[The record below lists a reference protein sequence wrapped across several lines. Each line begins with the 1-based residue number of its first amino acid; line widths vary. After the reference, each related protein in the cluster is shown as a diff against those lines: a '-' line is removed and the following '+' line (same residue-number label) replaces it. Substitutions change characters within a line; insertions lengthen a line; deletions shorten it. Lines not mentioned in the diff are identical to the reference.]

1 MTMAVVTPH
10 RERRARNRAGS
21 MSSESGN
28 GDDLEQ
34 IRHRIDAVDR
44 ELLALISRRAAL
56 AGEVAKVKSA
66 RGEAFCYRPEREAQV
81 LRRIIEQN
89 SGPLSDEETARLF
102 REIMSACLA
111 LEQPLAVAYL
121 GPAGTY
127 TQSAALKHFGHSVNT
142 ESFASIEEVF
152 REVEAGECQYG
163 VVPVEN
169 SIEGVISH
177 TLDSFMQS
185 PLTICGEVE
194 LRIRHNLLSRAPS
207 LEKVE
212 RVYAHS
218 QALAQCRHW
227 LDHTLPKA
235 ERVPVSSNAEAA
247 RRATAELGGT
257 AAIAGEAAA
266 ELYGLS
272 ALAAGIE
279 DDPTNTT
286 RFLVIG
292 HQRAARSGDDKTSV
306 LFSTPNRPGALY
318 HVLGAF
324 AEVGV
329 SMTRIE
335 SRPSRRGM
343 WDYLFF
349 VDLEGHAEDASVA
362 EALSRLNDRAAMLKI
377 LGSYPRA
384 VL

>member
-1 MTMAVVTPH
+1 
-10 RERRARNRAGS
+10 
-21 MSSESGN
+21 MSTGKEL
-28 GDDLEQ
+28 DQ
-34 IRHRIDAVDR
+34 IRARIDAIDR
-44 ELLALISRRAAL
+44 ELLGLISRRAELACQVARVKTAL
-56 AGEVAKVKSA
+56 GEKY
-66 RGEAFCYRPEREAQV
+66 CYRPEREAQV
-81 LRRIIEQN
+81 LRSIIEN
-89 SGPLSDEETARLF
+89 NPGPLSDEETARLF

-121 GPAGTY
+121 GPQGTY

-142 ESFASIEEVF
+142 RPYASIEEVF
-152 REVEAGECQYG
+152 REVESGECHYG

-185 PLTICGEVE
+185 PLQICGEVE

-207 LEKVE
+207 LEAVE
-212 RVYAHS
+212 RVYGHS

-235 ERVPVSSNAEAA
+235 ERVAVSSNAEAA
-247 RRATAELGGT
+247 RRASAAPGTT
-257 AAIAGEAAA
+257 AAIAGDAAA
-266 ELYGLS
+266 ELYGLT
-272 ALAAGIE
+272 ALASGIE

-292 HQRAARSGDDKTSV
+292 HQAAGRSGDDKTTV
-306 LFSTPNRPGALY
+306 LFSTPNKPGALH

-349 VDLEGHAEDASVA
+349 VDLEGHAEDAIVA
-362 EALSRLNDRAAMLKI
+362 DALQRLRERAAMVKI

>member
-1 MTMAVVTPH
+1 
-10 RERRARNRAGS
+10 
-21 MSSESGN
+21 MSTGKEL
-28 GDDLEQ
+28 DQ
-34 IRHRIDAVDR
+34 IRARIDAIDR
-44 ELLALISRRAAL
+44 ELLGLISRRAEL
-56 AGEVAKVKSA
+56 ACQVARVKTAQGEKH
-66 RGEAFCYRPEREAQV
+66 CYRPEREAQV
-81 LRRIIEQN
+81 LRSIIEN
-89 SGPLSDEETARLF
+89 NPGPLSDEETARLF

-121 GPAGTY
+121 GPQGTY
-127 TQSAALKHFGHSVNT
+127 TQSAALKHFGHSVDT
-142 ESFASIEEVF
+142 QPYASIEEVF
-152 REVEAGECQYG
+152 REVESGECHYG

-185 PLTICGEVE
+185 PLQICGEVE

-207 LEKVE
+207 LEAVE

-235 ERVPVSSNAEAA
+235 ERVAVSSNAEAA
-247 RRATAELGGT
+247 RRASTELGTT
-257 AAIAGEAAA
+257 AAIAGDAAA
-266 ELYGLS
+266 ELYGLT
-272 ALAAGIE
+272 ALASGIE

-292 HQRAARSGDDKTSV
+292 HQTAARSGDDKTTV
-306 LFSTPNRPGALY
+306 LFSTPNKPGALH

-349 VDLEGHAEDASVA
+349 VDLEGHAEDAIVA
-362 EALSRLNDRAAMLKI
+362 DALQRLQDRAALVKI

>member
-1 MTMAVVTPH
+1 MNRSPTHDGDELDGV
-10 RERRARNRAGS
+10 RAR
-21 MSSESGN
+21 
-28 GDDLEQ
+28 
-34 IRHRIDAVDR
+34 IDGVDR
-44 ELLALISRRAAL
+44 ELLALISRRAEL
-56 AGEVAKVKSA
+56 AREVGKIKSA
-66 RGEAFCYRPEREAQV
+66 RGEEFCYRPEREAQI
-81 LRRIIEQN
+81 LRKIIEQN
-89 SGPLSDEETARLF
+89 AGPLSDEETARLF

-111 LEQPLAVAYL
+111 LEQPLAVAYF

-142 ESFASIEEVF
+142 QAFASIEEVF

-207 LEKVE
+207 LDKVE

-235 ERVPVSSNAEAA
+235 ERVAVSSNAEAA
-247 RRATAELGGT
+247 RRAGAELGGT

-272 ALAAGIE
+272 ALASGIE
-279 DDPTNTT
+279 DDPSNTT
-286 RFLVIG
+286 RFLIIG
-292 HQRAARSGDDKTSV
+292 HQRVARSGDDKTTV
-306 LFSTPNRPGALY
+306 LFSTPNKPGALY
-318 HVLGAF
+318 KVLGAF
-324 AEVGV
+324 ADAGV

-349 VDLEGHAEDASVA
+349 VDLEGHADDAKVA
-362 EALSRLNDRAAMLKI
+362 DALAHLKERAAMVKI

>member
-1 MTMAVVTPH
+1 MSTGD
-10 RERRARNRAGS
+10 ELEKIRA
-21 MSSESGN
+21 
-28 GDDLEQ
+28 
-34 IRHRIDAVDR
+34 RIDAIDR
-44 ELLALISRRAAL
+44 ELLGLISRRAEL
-56 AGEVAKVKSA
+56 ACQVARVKTAQGEK
-66 RGEAFCYRPEREAQV
+66 FCYRPEREAQV
-81 LRRIIEQN
+81 LRSIIEQN
-89 SGPLSDEETARLF
+89 PGPLSDEETARLF

-121 GPAGTY
+121 GPEGTY

-142 ESFASIEEVF
+142 QPYAAIEEVF
-152 REVEAGECQYG
+152 REVESGECHYG

-169 SIEGVISH
+169 SIEGIINH

-185 PLTICGEVE
+185 PLKICGEVE

-207 LEKVE
+207 LGAVE

-235 ERVPVSSNAEAA
+235 ERIAVSSNAEAA
-247 RRATAELGGT
+247 RRATAELGAT
-257 AAIAGEAAA
+257 AAIAGDAAA
-266 ELYGLS
+266 ELYGLT
-272 ALAAGIE
+272 ALASGIE

-292 HQRAARSGDDKTSV
+292 HQAAARSGDDKTTV
-306 LFSTPNRPGALY
+306 LFSTPNKPGALH

-349 VDLEGHAEDASVA
+349 VDLEGHADDAGVA
-362 EALSRLNDRAAMLKI
+362 DALARLQDRAAMVKI